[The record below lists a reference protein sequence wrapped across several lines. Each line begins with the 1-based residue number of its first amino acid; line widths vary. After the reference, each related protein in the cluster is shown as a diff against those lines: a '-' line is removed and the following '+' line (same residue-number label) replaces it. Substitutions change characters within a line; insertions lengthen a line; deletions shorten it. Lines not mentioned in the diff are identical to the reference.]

1 MKINKLP
8 SEIFNRIAAGEVVES
23 PSSIVKELVENSIDA
38 GATEITVTIKG
49 GGIDY
54 LQIIDN
60 GSGIAFEDMPTAFL
74 PHATS
79 KIGKLDDL
87 DNIATL
93 GFRGEALPSI
103 AAVADVTMVS
113 RTTDND
119 IGGEVAYENGRL
131 IRHEECGAKIG
142 TTVTVINLFDRIP
155 ARKKFLA
162 KPSREETKIFTLI
175 EHLVLANPNIVFR
188 FNSES
193 KCFASS
199 GEGLKSAVF
208 AVYGDNVIKNTV
220 SVSLEEGPVKIEGFT
235 CVPSFTKPSKNYQNI
250 IINGRYVESAD
261 ISYAVYS
268 VYMQYLMKRQYP
280 LFVLH
285 LSMPYDMVDVNVH
298 PSKMQV
304 KFADTVMVKSIV
316 ARAVKNAIMPRLT
329 DAKQLTDNDFTS
341 VSSISNTKSFE
352 QSAHSLKS
360 FFDVS
365 PQPIVNIPEPPPY
378 TSDKFIAD
386 DNVIRQTS
394 QDYSVVNDT
403 VESDNDGYKHTIDF
417 SESQSSGSSLQSES
431 ISNNVVDNGASYAD
445 VFESI
450 AQYEP
455 TKMLIPTEC
464 KYVGKLFNTYLIM
477 ERDDKCYFID
487 QHAAHEKILY
497 DKLLANYEK
506 RKLQTQPLILPFV
519 FDVGPIDAE
528 LINENI
534 EYFAECG
541 FEIAPFGEC
550 TFSLSQIPYECAG
563 IDFNSFISDL
573 LLLVNS
579 REKSPLVLK
588 ERLMQSACKAAVKGE
603 IDDLSQSEIEAL
615 LTEMTARNITM
626 FCPHGRPI
634 AVAFSKKEIEKW
646 FKRIV

>member
-23 PSSIVKELVENSIDA
+23 PSSIVKELVENAIDA
-38 GATEITVTIKG
+38 GATEISVSVKG

-54 LQIIDN
+54 LRVADN
-60 GSGIAFEDMPTAFL
+60 GSGIAFDDMPTAFL

-79 KIGKLDDL
+79 KIKSIDDL

-103 AAVADVTMVS
+103 AAVADVTMTS
-113 RTTDND
+113 RTADSE
-119 IGGEVAYENGRL
+119 IGGEIVYQNGKL
-131 IRHEECGAKIG
+131 VSHEECGAKLG
-142 TTVTVINLFDRIP
+142 TTVTVVKLFDRIP

-162 KPSREETKIFTLI
+162 KPSREEAKIYALI
-175 EHLVLANPNIVFR
+175 EHLVLANPDVVFK
-188 FNSES
+188 FDSES
-193 KCFASS
+193 KKFASS

-220 SVSLEEGPVKIEGFT
+220 NVELDEPPIKIEGFT

-268 VYMQYLMKRQYP
+268 VYMPYLMKRQYP
-280 LFVLH
+280 LFVLR
-285 LSMPYDMVDVNVH
+285 LTMPYDMVDVNVH
-298 PSKMQV
+298 PSKLQV
-304 KFADTVMVKSIV
+304 KFADTVTVKSLV

-329 DAKQLTDNDFTS
+329 DAKHLTDEDFS
-341 VSSISNTKSFE
+341 EHAPDRDFGRA
-352 QSAHSLKS
+352 AHTLRS
-360 FFDVS
+360 FFDTVQKPS
-365 PQPIVNIPEPPPY
+365 VMPEPPS
-378 TSDKFIAD
+378 TGTRF
-386 DNVIRQTS
+386 
-394 QDYSVVNDT
+394 
-403 VESDNDGYKHTIDF
+403 TIDGIAEQD
-417 SESQSSGSSLQSES
+417 ESAAVTA
-431 ISNNVVDNGASYAD
+431 SNAEKPTEPSPAAYAD
-445 VFESI
+445 VFDTVAE
-450 AQYEP
+450 YKP
-455 TKMLIPTEC
+455 TEMLIPTEC

-477 ERDDKCYFID
+477 ERGDNCYFID
-487 QHAAHEKILY
+487 QHAAHEKLLY
-497 DKLLANYEK
+497 DTLLADYEK
-506 RKLQTQPLILPFV
+506 KRLKTQPLILPFV
-519 FDVGPIDAE
+519 FDVSPLDAE

-534 EYFAECG
+534 ELFADCG
-541 FEIAPFGEC
+541 FEISPFGDC
-550 TFSLSQIPYECAG
+550 TFTLSQVPYECVG
-563 IDFNSFISDL
+563 IDFKAFISDL

-579 REKSPLVLK
+579 REKSPMVLK

-615 LTEMTARNITM
+615 LSEMTARGITL

-634 AVAFSKKEIEKW
+634 AVAFTKKEIEKW